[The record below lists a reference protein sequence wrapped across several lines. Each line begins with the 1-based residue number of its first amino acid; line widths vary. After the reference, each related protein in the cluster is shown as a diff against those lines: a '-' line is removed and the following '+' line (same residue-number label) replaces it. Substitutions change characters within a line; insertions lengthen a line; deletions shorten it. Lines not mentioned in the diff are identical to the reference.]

1 MQKFVDCLNNA
12 GNYLTNREFL
22 LGMAF
27 AAIIL
32 VVLYLV
38 VKGLR
43 ALHRRCDCIQVK
55 ENGGEFVIMRSAFRD
70 FLKGTIDTL
79 SGVKLKCVALT
90 KHADKVIVDL
100 YVSVVPGADVIYLR
114 NSLRNDILVEVKN
127 KLGIAQQIEE
137 INVKISAMPPSGK
150 LSANPEAEKEPL
162 ETPATATETENDEN
176 VNNA

>member
-1 MQKFVDCLNNA
+1 MQKFVDCIKNA

-38 VKGLR
+38 IKGLH
-43 ALHRRCDCIQVK
+43 ALHLRCDRIQVK
-55 ENGGEFVIMRSAFRD
+55 ENGGDFIIMRNAFRD
-70 FLKGTIDTL
+70 FLQGTIDTL
-79 SGVKLKCVALT
+79 SGVKLKCVAFY
-90 KHADKVIVDL
+90 KHSDKVIVDL
-100 YVSVVPGADVIYLR
+100 YLTVVPGADVIYLR
-114 NSLRNDILVEVKN
+114 NSLRNDILTEVKN

-150 LSANPEAEKEPL
+150 LSANPDAEA
-162 ETPATATETENDEN
+162 TPQETEKPAEESETI
-176 VNNA
+176 